1 MRGIETIVMGY
12 NLSDLPDCS
21 DTTAIYRLELEP
33 NPDISGIGV
42 SYLFE

>member
-1 MRGIETIVMGY
+1 MGY
-12 NLSDLPDCS
+12 NISDPLDCS
-21 DTTAIYRLELEP
+21 NITAMWRFEVEP

>member
-1 MRGIETIVMGY
+1 MGY

-21 DTTAIYRLELEP
+21 NITAISHLELEP

-42 SYLFE
+42 SCLFE